1 MSEIQGV
8 MAGQRIDERAA
19 WKSVARSRGVSK
31 SEAYRLL
38 QAEKSRKS

>member
-8 MAGQRIDERAA
+8 MAGQRIDERTA
-19 WKSVARSRGVSK
+19 WKSVARSRGISK

-38 QAEKSRKS
+38 RPEKSCKG